1 MPLSSKRNQASM
13 MILGV
18 AVLFSAGLN
27 TSFAQVLE
35 CRDSNGKKLFASVCP
50 KGSTQVREV
59 EILSPPT
66 ETKAV
71 KEYNARAKLRLI
83 ERDEEFRTRELK
95 KQEAEASKRDNQRQI
110 DNKCYED
117 KKKLSGL
124 LIDAPIEVGKETDGT
139 PIYLDDKK
147 RLDMIKDLGERL
159 KTCKFDND

>member
-1 MPLSSKRNQASM
+1 MLSRSHLKQALLCLIAISF
-13 MILGV
+13 
-18 AVLFSAGLN
+18 AST
-27 TSFAQVLE
+27 TSAQVLE

-71 KEYNARAKLRLI
+71 KEYNARAKLRML

-95 KQEAEASKRDNQRQI
+95 KQEADAGKRDNQRQI

-124 LIDAPIEVGKETDGT
+124 LIEGPIEVGKESDGT
-139 PIYLDDKK
+139 PIYMDDKK
-147 RLDMIKDLGERL
+147 RLESIKDLGERL
-159 KTCKFDND
+159 KACKFDSD